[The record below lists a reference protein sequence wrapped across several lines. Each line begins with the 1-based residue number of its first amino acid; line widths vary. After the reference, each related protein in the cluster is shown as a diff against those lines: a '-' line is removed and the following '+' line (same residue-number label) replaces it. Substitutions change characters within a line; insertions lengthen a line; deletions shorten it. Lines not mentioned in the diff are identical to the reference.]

1 MVLVGFL
8 VLSFRQILIYFFSF
22 MHQSHMGVITISEST
37 HFGLS
42 KTIFTFPQ
50 YFLQLLGQRGKVWKN
65 WVWTLLQT
73 LLGPRSLQKKF
84 LNESKCIYCNRITL
98 LPKQID
104 MKITS
109 CLAVEPQSS
118 VKISFCSVF
127 KLLLLKP
134 PLWSHVVLFF

>member
-1 MVLVGFL
+1 MEKL
-8 VLSFRQILIYFFSF
+8 
-22 MHQSHMGVITISEST
+22 
-37 HFGLS
+37 GLDPS
-42 KTIFTFPQ
+42 VDPI
-50 YFLQLLGQRGKVWKN
+50 GA
-65 WVWTLLQT
+65 QT
-73 LLGPRSLQKKF
+73 LAKKF

-127 KLLLLKP
+127 KLLLLEP
-134 PLWSHVVLFF
+134 PLWSHVVLFFLIFEDTPIVPQEL